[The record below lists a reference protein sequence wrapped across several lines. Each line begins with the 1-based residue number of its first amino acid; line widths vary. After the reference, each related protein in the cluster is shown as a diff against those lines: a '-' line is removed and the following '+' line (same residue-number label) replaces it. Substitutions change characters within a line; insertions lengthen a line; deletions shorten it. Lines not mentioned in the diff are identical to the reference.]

1 MIIEKYKLMGFQ
13 KSNKKN
19 KKYDAILENT
29 TTGKIKYVSFGSS
42 NPKHATYRDKTGLNL
57 YDIHGD
63 KKRRKSYIARHTAND
78 YHKKKYSPAWFSLN
92 YLW

>member
-1 MIIEKYKLMGFQ
+1 MGFQ

-29 TTGKIKYVSFGSS
+29 TTGKIKYVSFGAIGY
-42 NPKHATYRDKTGLNL
+42 ATYRDKTGLNL
-57 YDIHGD
+57 YETHND